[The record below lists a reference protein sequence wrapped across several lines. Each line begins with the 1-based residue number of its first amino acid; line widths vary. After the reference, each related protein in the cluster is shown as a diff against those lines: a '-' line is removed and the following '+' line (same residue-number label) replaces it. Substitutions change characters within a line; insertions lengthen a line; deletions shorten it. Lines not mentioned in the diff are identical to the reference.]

1 MANDGIFHIPVRSE
15 TDVAACLALPRPKDR
30 WRCIYT
36 VAGPF
41 FDEVLPSGSYH
52 LFHMELILNDQQS
65 E

>member
-36 VAGPF
+36 V
-41 FDEVLPSGSYH
+41 DEVLPSGSYH